1 MERPPG
7 ADAARAVVERLNE
20 RLLDVANRSDELGQ
34 AGREAELRAVV
45 LETFDVPLLARAS
58 LGGYWQ
64 QLDAA
69 QRALWLET
77 YTEFHIVATAHSW
90 RRDRGAR
97 FDYLGEE
104 PGGRG
109 TVLVKTGLDRIGQ
122 GFDVR
127 RDYRLRDTDGTW
139 RIIDLFTPGSVSQVG
154 MRRSEYLAVI
164 ARSDFDTLIED
175 MTARIAKRRS
185 E

>member
-1 MERPPG
+1 VEPPPG

-20 RLLDVANRSDELGQ
+20 RLLDVANRSDDLGQ
-34 AGREAELRAVV
+34 SGREAELRAIA
-45 LETFDVPLLARAS
+45 LESFDVPLLARAS
-58 LGGYWQ
+58 LGAYWKE
-64 QLDAA
+64 LDAD

-77 YTEFHIVATAHSW
+77 YTEFHIVAMAHSW
-90 RRDRGAR
+90 RRDRGSG

-104 PGGRG
+104 PGGSG
-109 TVLVKTGLDRIGQ
+109 IVLVKTRLDRIGQ
-122 GFDVR
+122 GFSVR

-154 MRRSEYLAVI
+154 MRRSEYLAVL

-175 MTARIAKRRS
+175 MQQRIAKRRS